1 MSRPR
6 QPLVFTCY
14 SVSGS
19 SCRVCFQIAL
29 HVCLHHYKQ
38 RAGMWYVRVCCSI
51 VIFLTQ
57 VMLLC
62 RCKLRAWKVSSPM
75 SMPHFQQYQG
85 RRTLVD
91 LNVHQDLLFVP
102 GLVLR
107 DSGILFQ
114 TAFILL
120 WLGYLIPPIGIG
132 CLWNGLHAYM
142 ASTTTYSR
150 WLLSR
155 ETAKFL
161 AAQGASVI
169 LGCRNVD
176 RGLEAAADIRE
187 VENLV
192 FGPVKGTEQRFLE
205 VTCAT

>member
-1 MSRPR
+1 MLLCFRVILPSVFPNCATCVFAPLQAASRYVVR
-6 QPLVFTCY
+6 
-14 SVSGS
+14 
-19 SCRVCFQIAL
+19 SCILQ
-29 HVCLHHYKQ
+29 H
-38 RAGMWYVRVCCSI
+38 

-62 RCKLRAWKVSSPM
+62 RCKLWAWKVSSPV
-75 SMPHFQQYQG
+75 SMPHFQHYGG
-85 RRTLVD
+85 RRTLVG

-102 GLVLR
+102 GLVQRSWHFFPDGPHCFMVGL
-107 DSGILFQ
+107 SH
-114 TAFILL
+114 TANWDRLNVEWSACL
-120 WLGYLIPPIGIG
+120 YL
-132 CLWNGLHAYM
+132 

-150 WLLSR
+150 SLLSR

-192 FGPVKGTEQRFLE
+192 FGPVKWIEQRFLE